1 MATSSGSSVC
11 ESVDSKWPPS
21 TAKSTA
27 NPTAKSTAN
36 PTAKS
41 TANPTAKSTSNP
53 TAKSTAKSTANPTA
67 NPTAKSTV
75 SSSLQSV
82 LRCPNL
88 PLSCVSQFDLMQHI
102 LDTNLQWKHLLS

>member
-1 MATSSGSSVC
+1 MATSPGSSVC
-11 ESVDSKWPPS
+11 ESVDSKWPLS
-21 TAKSTA
+21 TAKSTADTTVKSTA

-41 TANPTAKSTSNP
+41 TA
-53 TAKSTAKSTANPTA
+53 
-67 NPTAKSTV
+67 KSTV

-82 LRCPNL
+82 LQCPNL

-102 LDTNLQWKHLLS
+102 LDSNLQWKHLLS

>member
-1 MATSSGSSVC
+1 MATSSGSYVC
-11 ESVDSKWPPS
+11 ESVDSKWPLS

-27 NPTAKSTAN
+27 NPTADTTAKSTTNPTAKSTAN

-41 TANPTAKSTSNP
+41 
-53 TAKSTAKSTANPTA
+53 TA

-102 LDTNLQWKHLLS
+102 LDSNLQWKHLLS